1 MKALVGAFNKEKVL
15 VGAFS
20 GTSDTAKL
28 GEGFAQ
34 GIHTQFQL
42 MEESDK
48 LGVDDPE
55 DP

>member
-1 MKALVGAFNKEKVL
+1 MVNRNYEQVQNRRTGDQVFE
-15 VGAFS
+15 G
-20 GTSDTAKL
+20 AKL